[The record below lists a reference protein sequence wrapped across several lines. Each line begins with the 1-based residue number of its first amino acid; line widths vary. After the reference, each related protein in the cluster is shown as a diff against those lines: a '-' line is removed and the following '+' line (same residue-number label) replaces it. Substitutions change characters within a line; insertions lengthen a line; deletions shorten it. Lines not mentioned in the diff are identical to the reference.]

1 MLVVA
6 KVLVVGGVLVVVE
19 NVTVDVVGVV
29 EERVDVVG
37 NVLMVLV
44 VALIN
49 ITSISSFN
57 TINQLINEE
66 SKYCHSANCVGVEV
80 LESSSVRALTILNI
94 FQ

>member
-1 MLVVA
+1 MLVVS

-44 VALIN
+44 VAWIN
-49 ITSISSFN
+49 ITSISAFN
-57 TINQLINEE
+57 TVNQLINEE
-66 SKYCHSANCVGVEV
+66 SKYCSANCVGVEV

-94 FQ
+94 F